1 MDAIIATLPCLI
13 SETRNFLK
21 PCSSP
26 TAVNPNGSKNP
37 KGSVAPNCSDGW
49 NGGGGTSSA
58 TTASAL
64 RITDC

>member
-26 TAVNPNGSKNP
+26 TAVKPKGSKKPN
-37 KGSVAPNCSDGW
+37 GSVAPNCSDGW
-49 NGGGGTSSA
+49 NGGGGTSSI
-58 TTASAL
+58 TASAL